1 MPGGWPG
8 CLDNSVRGL
17 PANAKR
23 GLAESRIPLSR
34 VTIRS
39 PAMTDDDRR
48 PPSTLLSAAASL
60 RSAWRDL
67 ARRAARSATFRIVA
81 FSIAVRVFTAFMAFI
96 VNVVFP
102 LAQKQQFTVLD
113 RTHLLW
119 DTFARYD
126 SGWYFGIARHGYD
139 FVEGGRN
146 NLAFFPVYPLLMR
159 YVGLALGGGRQ
170 NLYLA
175 GVIISWVA
183 YVLAMV
189 MLYRLGRTYLPRAA
203 AERAVV
209 FASVFPFAF
218 FYGVVYSEALFLLFT
233 VTAFYGFRTKRWW
246 LGAVAGALACATRV
260 NGIMALPA
268 LGLLAWQ
275 SAGKDAA
282 ARKKALAA
290 VALVPVGLVL
300 YSVYVD
306 TLSGS
311 YFEWT
316 YSIQRWN
323 YSIAGSPIRGFVF
336 VISELVA
343 RPYRVHH
350 HSPDGP
356 VRHPQRFYG
365 TRVHPLAALRR
376 PPGRRGLRGP
386 HGAQPLAAPV
396 LRRVRGRRALLRGA
410 VPVLLRDGD
419 RQAVHPAEGPA
430 GGVGRALHAL
440 PGALGQSASDL
451 LTASDDSQKS
461 VVSRQSPMQLVCF

>member
-1 MPGGWPG
+1 
-8 CLDNSVRGL
+8 
-17 PANAKR
+17 
-23 GLAESRIPLSR
+23 
-34 VTIRS
+34 
-39 PAMTDDDRR
+39 MTDDDRR

-60 RSAWRDL
+60 RAAWQDL
-67 ARRAARSATFRIVA
+67 VRRAARSATFRIVT
-81 FSIAVRVFTAFMAFI
+81 FSIAVRIFTAFIAFI
-96 VNVVFP
+96 ANVVFP
-102 LAQKQQFTVLD
+102 LAQEQQFTVLD

-159 YVGLALGGGRQ
+159 YLGLALGGGRQ

-189 MLYRLGRTYLPRAA
+189 MLYRLGRTYLPRRA
-203 AERAVV
+203 AERAVI

-246 LGAVAGALACATRV
+246 LGALAGALAGATRV

-282 ARKKALAA
+282 ARKNALAA

-300 YSVYVD
+300 YSVFVD

-316 YSIQRWN
+316 YSIQRWD
-323 YSIAGSPIRGFVF
+323 YSIAGSPFTGFVF
-336 VISELVA
+336 VVSELVT
-343 RPYRVHH
+343 RPYQYITT
-350 HSPDGP
+350 
-356 VRHPQRFYG
+356 HPTAPYDILNG
-365 TRVHPLAALRR
+365 LAGLVFILSL
-376 PPGRRGLRGP
+376 PFVGRRI
-386 HGAQPLAAPV
+386 GAPYVVHMALNLWLPLSSGV
-396 LRRVRGRRALLRGA
+396 L
-410 VPVLLRDGD
+410 
-419 RQAVHPAEGPA
+419 E
-430 GGVGRALHAL
+430 GVGRYCAVLFPFYFVMATARPFIL
-440 PGALGQSASDL
+440 RKGL
-451 LTASDDSQKS
+451 L
-461 VVSRQSPMQLVCF
+461 VVSAALYMLCLALWVNLHPIF

>member
-1 MPGGWPG
+1 MP
-8 CLDNSVRGL
+8 
-17 PANAKR
+17 
-23 GLAESRIPLSR
+23 
-34 VTIRS
+34 
-39 PAMTDDDRR
+39 DDDRT
-48 PPSTLLSAAASL
+48 PPSTARTALVSWRASWSAFV
-60 RSAWRDL
+60 
-67 ARRAARSATFRIVA
+67 RRAAHSATFRIVA
-81 FSIAVRVFTAFMAFI
+81 FSIAVRVATAGMAFI

-102 LAQKQQFTVLD
+102 LAQRQQFTVLD

-139 FVEGGRN
+139 FVEGGRS

-218 FYGVVYSEALFLLFT
+218 FYGVVYSEAVFLLFT
-233 VTAFYGFRTKRWW
+233 VTAFYGFRTQRWW
-246 LGAVAGALACATRV
+246 LGAVAGALAGATRV

-268 LGLLAWQ
+268 LALLAWQ
-275 SAGKDAA
+275 SAGKDPS
-282 ARKKALAA
+282 ARKRAMAA

-323 YSIAGSPIRGFVF
+323 YSIAGSPFKGFAMLM
-336 VISELVA
+336 SELA
-343 RPYRVHH
+343 TRPYQYITT
-350 HSPDGP
+350 
-356 VRHPQRFYG
+356 HPMAPYDILNGG
-365 TRVHPLAALRR
+365 TGFLFILSLPFV
-376 PPGRRGLRGP
+376 GRRV
-386 HGAQPLAAPV
+386 GAAYVVHMALNLWLPLSSGV
-396 LRRVRGRRALLRGA
+396 F
-410 VPVLLRDGD
+410 
-419 RQAVHPAEGPA
+419 E
-430 GGVGRALHAL
+430 GVGRYCAVLFPFYFVMATIRPFILRKGLLVLSAALYTLCMAL
-440 PGALGQSASDL
+440 WVNLHPI
-451 LTASDDSQKS
+451 
-461 VVSRQSPMQLVCF
+461 F

>member
-1 MPGGWPG
+1 MP
-8 CLDNSVRGL
+8 
-17 PANAKR
+17 
-23 GLAESRIPLSR
+23 
-34 VTIRS
+34 
-39 PAMTDDDRR
+39 DDDRT
-48 PPSTLLSAAASL
+48 PPSTAWTTAASL
-60 RSAWRDL
+60 RAGWSGFVS
-67 ARRAARSATFRIVA
+67 RAARSATFRIVA
-81 FSIAVRVFTAFMAFI
+81 FAIVVRVFTAFLALI

-139 FVEGGRN
+139 FVEGGRS

-218 FYGVVYSEALFLLFT
+218 FYGVVYSEAVFLLFT

-246 LGAVAGALACATRV
+246 LGAVAGALAGATRV

-268 LGLLAWQ
+268 LALLAWQ
-275 SAGKDAA
+275 SAGKDPA
-282 ARKKALAA
+282 ARKRAMAA

-323 YSIAGSPIRGFVF
+323 YSIAGSPFKGFAMLM
-336 VISELVA
+336 SELA
-343 RPYRVHH
+343 TRPYQYITT
-350 HSPDGP
+350 
-356 VRHPQRFYG
+356 HPMAPYDILNGG
-365 TRVHPLAALRR
+365 TGFLFILSLPFV
-376 PPGRRGLRGP
+376 GRRV
-386 HGAQPLAAPV
+386 GAAYVVHMALNLWLPLSSGV
-396 LRRVRGRRALLRGA
+396 F
-410 VPVLLRDGD
+410 
-419 RQAVHPAEGPA
+419 E
-430 GGVGRALHAL
+430 GVGRYCAVLFPFYFVMATTRPFILRKGLLVLSAALYTLCMAL
-440 PGALGQSASDL
+440 WVNLHPI
-451 LTASDDSQKS
+451 
-461 VVSRQSPMQLVCF
+461 F

>member
-1 MPGGWPG
+1 M
-8 CLDNSVRGL
+8 S
-17 PANAKR
+17 
-23 GLAESRIPLSR
+23 
-34 VTIRS
+34 
-39 PAMTDDDRR
+39 DDDRQ
-48 PPSTLLSAAASL
+48 PPSSARSRFASL
-60 RSAWRDL
+60 RAAWMRL
-67 ARRAARSATFRIVA
+67 ARRAARSATLRIVA
-81 FSIAVRVFTAFMAFI
+81 FALGVRVFTAFMALI

-126 SGWYFGIARHGYD
+126 SGWYFGIARHGYE
-139 FVEGGRN
+139 FVEGGRS

-189 MLYRLGRTYLPRAA
+189 MLYRLGRTYVSKAA
-203 AERAVV
+203 AERAVI

-218 FYGVVYSEALFLLFT
+218 FYGVVYSEAVFLLFT
-233 VTAFYGFRTKRWW
+233 VTAFYGFRTQRWW

-268 LGLLAWQ
+268 FALLAWQ
-275 SAGKDAA
+275 SAGQDPA
-282 ARKKALAA
+282 ARKRALAA

-311 YFEWT
+311 YLEWS

-323 YSIAGSPIRGFVF
+323 YGIAGSPLKGFSF
-336 VISELVA
+336 VISQLA
-343 RPYRVHH
+343 TRPYQYIT
-350 HSPDGP
+350 SD
-356 VRHPQRFYG
+356 
-365 TRVHPLAALRR
+365 PLAPYDVLHGATALAFILSL
-376 PPGRRGLRGP
+376 PLVGRRVGSAFVVHMALNLWL
-386 HGAQPLAAPV
+386 PLSSGV
-396 LRRVRGRRALLRGA
+396 F
-410 VPVLLRDGD
+410 
-419 RQAVHPAEGPA
+419 E
-430 GGVGRALHAL
+430 GVGRYCAVLFPFFFVMATIRPVMLRTGLLAASAALYMLCMAL
-440 PGALGQSASDL
+440 WVNLHPI
-451 LTASDDSQKS
+451 
-461 VVSRQSPMQLVCF
+461 F

>member
-1 MPGGWPG
+1 
-8 CLDNSVRGL
+8 
-17 PANAKR
+17 
-23 GLAESRIPLSR
+23 
-34 VTIRS
+34 
-39 PAMTDDDRR
+39 MTDNDRR
-48 PPSTLLSAAASL
+48 PPSTLSSAAASA
-60 RSAWRDL
+60 RAAWRDL
-67 ARRAARSATFRIVA
+67 LRRAALSATFRIVA
-81 FSIAVRVFTAFMAFI
+81 FALGVRVFTAFMAFI

-126 SGWYFGIARHGYD
+126 SGWYFGIARHGYE
-139 FVEGGRN
+139 FVEGGRS

-189 MLYRLGRTYLPRAA
+189 MLYRLGRTYLPRPA
-203 AERAVV
+203 AERAVI

-275 SAGKDAA
+275 SAGTDAT
-282 ARKKALAA
+282 ARRKALAA
-290 VALVPVGLVL
+290 VALVPAGLVL

-323 YSIAGSPIRGFVF
+323 YSIAGSPIKGYVF
-336 VISELVA
+336 MLSELA
-343 RPYRVHH
+343 TRPYQYITTDPTAPYDILNGFTGLVFIF
-350 HSPDGP
+350 SLPF
-356 VRHPQRFYG
+356 V
-365 TRVHPLAALRR
+365 
-376 PPGRRGLRGP
+376 GRRVGSAYVVHMALNLWL
-386 HGAQPLAAPV
+386 PLSSGV
-396 LRRVRGRRALLRGA
+396 F
-410 VPVLLRDGD
+410 
-419 RQAVHPAEGPA
+419 E
-430 GGVGRALHAL
+430 GVGRYCAVLFPFYFVMATVRPFIL
-440 PGALGQSASDL
+440 RKGL
-451 LTASDDSQKS
+451 L
-461 VVSRQSPMQLVCF
+461 VVSAALYMLCLALWVNLHPIF

>member
-1 MPGGWPG
+1 
-8 CLDNSVRGL
+8 
-17 PANAKR
+17 
-23 GLAESRIPLSR
+23 
-34 VTIRS
+34 
-39 PAMTDDDRR
+39 MTDDDRR
-48 PPSTLLSAAASL
+48 APSTLLSAAASL

-81 FSIAVRVFTAFMAFI
+81 FALGVRVFTAFVAFI

-159 YVGLALGGGRQ
+159 YVGLALGGGQQ

-189 MLYRLGRTYLPRAA
+189 MLYRLGRTYLPRAT

-233 VTAFYGFRTKRWW
+233 VTAFYGFRTRRWW

-300 YSVYVD
+300 YSMYVD

-323 YSIAGSPIRGFVF
+323 YSIARSPITGFVF

-343 RPYRVHH
+343 RPYEYITT
-350 HSPDGP
+350 
-356 VRHPQRFYG
+356 HPTAPYDILNGFTG
-365 TRVHPLAALRR
+365 LVFILSLPFV
-376 PPGRRGLRGP
+376 GRRF
-386 HGAQPLAAPV
+386 GAAYVIHMALNLWLPLSSGV
-396 LRRVRGRRALLRGA
+396 F
-410 VPVLLRDGD
+410 
-419 RQAVHPAEGPA
+419 E
-430 GGVGRALHAL
+430 GVGRYCAVLFPFFFVMATVRPFIL
-440 PGALGQSASDL
+440 RKGL
-451 LTASDDSQKS
+451 L
-461 VVSRQSPMQLVCF
+461 VVSAALYMLCLALWVNLHPIF